1 MKLKL
6 GAKIGLGFAVII
18 LLAAVQGVMNYRAMQ
33 EGMRT
38 MQLIAEDHVPLNDRV
53 WSLLV
58 TQMRY
63 LREMGTFSNAGD
75 ENGLAEAKKQL
86 EAAGRELAEIE
97 KLNAA
102 FPLPATEVF
111 LQKYKTFRTGFIK
124 LSDEMVEGVLAVRR
138 LTRQMNTAWKKCSEM
153 LLNLNVTMT
162 ETQQQYIAAG
172 ELGKADRYAANL
184 AATARIINHETN
196 LVEKMNAGFADS
208 NPGIM
213 RAAKA
218 EFAGIFQDMDKLR
231 KGLLREECRQMFDR
245 TRELLV
251 FYETSCGTMI
261 EQMEKYLAALE
272 THNKEFVSARAATE
286 ELSEALSVSTRQY
299 VDAAFA
305 DFKGATARTLILVGL
320 VFVIGV
326 IVSLVVTRLIT
337 APLIRTERFAVRVAG
352 GELDSVL
359 DVYSGDEVGHLAD
372 SLRGMVNS
380 LKENISEAEK
390 KSREAELKGAE
401 ALRAMNEAKE
411 AQEKAERAKH
421 DGMLDAAGQLEDV
434 VAIISSAAA
443 QLSARIEESDHTASE
458 SALRLEESATA
469 MNEMNATVQE
479 VARNASSAADM
490 SVAAKEKAGDGAR
503 IVRQS
508 LDSVEKVRTVSL
520 ELSDDM
526 GRLNEHAKSI
536 SQIMTVISDIA
547 DQTNLLALNAAIEA
561 ARAGEAGR
569 GFAVVADEVRKLA
582 EKTMKATQEVGASIQ
597 AIQQSTA
604 KSSAAVENAVEQ
616 IEKATEFATQAEASL
631 EEILRNA
638 EMAAD
643 EVGSIAAASEEQS
656 AASDEINR
664 AILNVNDMSRQTAG
678 AMGEAARAVSELVQQ
693 AQALGNLIETMK
705 RG

>member
-1 MKLKL
+1 
-6 GAKIGLGFAVII
+6 
-18 LLAAVQGVMNYRAMQ
+18 
-33 EGMRT
+33 
-38 MQLIAEDHVPLNDRV
+38 
-53 WSLLV
+53 
-58 TQMRY
+58 
-63 LREMGTFSNAGD
+63 
-75 ENGLAEAKKQL
+75 
-86 EAAGRELAEIE
+86 
-97 KLNAA
+97 
-102 FPLPATEVF
+102 
-111 LQKYKTFRTGFIK
+111 
-124 LSDEMVEGVLAVRR
+124 
-138 LTRQMNTAWKKCSEM
+138 
-153 LLNLNVTMT
+153 
-162 ETQQQYIAAG
+162 
-172 ELGKADRYAANL
+172 
-184 AATARIINHETN
+184 
-196 LVEKMNAGFADS
+196 
-208 NPGIM
+208 
-213 RAAKA
+213 
-218 EFAGIFQDMDKLR
+218 
-231 KGLLREECRQMFDR
+231 
-245 TRELLV
+245 
-251 FYETSCGTMI
+251 
-261 EQMEKYLAALE
+261 MEKYLAALE